1 MRHLIIYA
9 FAFMLTMPLT
19 AQSSIYWA
27 KKGNGFWHVA
37 NNWIVP
43 GGTPQNRVPNAM
55 DTVYIQHDSVII
67 SSGVNAFARRIE
79 LGVVDSA
86 GTGLA
91 ILDGGSLSINI
102 VNSDTSNDSGIKITR
117 ASLLNI
123 GNLQIKNSN
132 YGIEEIAEAYI
143 ENRGMMTI
151 DSCSPSAISMD
162 GELRNTSTGYIQVD
176 FIPNENGIFSRG
188 IVAGK
193 ITNDGHFEMTNIT
206 GYAISCDEIIN
217 ESYISVV
224 ASGGG
229 IISGKCENFKKVE
242 VWDCASGISSDT
254 ILNNDSIIIDGISQ
268 GLICD
273 VFKNYGYLLIHD
285 IFIQGIN
292 VSESLL
298 NENGGECLLSNST
311 NYSCEGLYNE
321 GILDNYG
328 VIRVD
333 SFLLLEDVG
342 ITNHGT
348 INNYQD
354 IEMTSLTLG
363 LLNQASLVNIG
374 GTLQIYECAAGISNN
389 VSLIND
395 SGGLIDVSASN
406 TGYSTS
412 TSSSNENRVGCTMTI
427 QGGTVPFSI
436 NGASTF
442 ENFGLLEINN

>member
-27 KKGNGFWHVA
+27 KKGNGLWHVA
-37 NNWIVP
+37 NNWMVP

-67 SSGVNAFARRIE
+67 ANGVNAFARHIE

-102 VNSDTSNDSGIKITR
+102 VNSDASNDSGIKITR

-132 YGIEEIAEAYI
+132 YGIEEISEAYI
-143 ENRGMMTI
+143 ENRGMMKI

-162 GELRNTSTGYIQVD
+162 GDLHNTATGQILVD
-176 FIPNENGIFSRG
+176 YIPNAPGIFSRG

-193 ITNDGHFEMTNIT
+193 IINDGHFEMKNVT
-206 GYAISCDEIIN
+206 GYAISCNEIIN
-217 ESYISVV
+217 EGYISVDT
-224 ASGGG
+224 SGGG
-229 IISGKCENFKKVE
+229 IISGKCENFEKVE
-242 VWDCASGISSDT
+242 VRDCGSGIFSDT
-254 ILNNDSIIIDGISQ
+254 IINNDSIIIDGISQ

-273 VFKNYGYLLIHD
+273 VFKNYGHLLIHD

-298 NENGGECLLSNST
+298 NENGGECLLRHST
-311 NYSCEGLYNE
+311 HFGCEAIYND
-321 GILDNYG
+321 GILENYG
-328 VIRVD
+328 VIDID
-333 SFLLLEDVG
+333 SFLLLTDIG
-342 ITNHGT
+342 IANHGT
-348 INNYQD
+348 INNYQN
-354 IEMTSLTLG
+354 IEITASTLG
-363 LLNQASLVNIG
+363 IINWASLINIG
-374 GTLQIYECAAGISNN
+374 GNLLIHNCIHGISNN
-389 VSLIND
+389 VSMIND
-395 SGGLIDVSASN
+395 SGGIINVSASN
-406 TGYSTS
+406 TGYGTS
-412 TSSSNENRVGCTMTI
+412 TTSTNENRLGCTMNI
-427 QGGTVPFSI
+427 QGGTAPFTI
-436 NGASTF
+436 NGVSTF
-442 ENFGLLEINN
+442 ENNGLLEINN